1 MKFTKKLNRFGSD
14 SYGLVFTKDVM
25 AQLGGTL
32 EEAKSEAGFNLMFK
46 FYDDTLI
53 VRRADAPPLT
63 PAEVAYFLTGDLEFA
78 QHFLSSPIIPDDDE
92 TLRPSIEDFMK
103 PGLELKLTR
112 MMRHGLMLF
121 KTFGPLTRDD
131 LIERFGVAPAQATRI
146 VSAGFENNLLIRH
159 GDKYHLNQ
167 SIFDV

>member
-25 AQLGGTL
+25 AQLGGSL
-32 EEAKSEAGFNLMFK
+32 EEAKSETGFNLTFK

-78 QHFLSSPIIPDDDE
+78 QHFLSSPMIPDDDE
-92 TLRPSIEDFMK
+92 ASRPSIEDFMK

-121 KTFGPLTRDD
+121 KTFGTLTRND
-131 LIERFGVAPAQATRI
+131 LVERFGVAPPQATRI
-146 VSAGFENNLLIRH
+146 LSTGFEENLLIRL
-159 GDKYHLNQ
+159 GDGYYLN
-167 SIFDV
+167 SNIFDV